1 MNKEKDFGQGSVS
14 ANILRLAIPMT
25 LAQLINV
32 LYNVV
37 DRIYIGHIP
46 HTSTQALTGIGLT
59 LPVIT
64 IITAF
69 ANLFGMGGAPL
80 FSMAR
85 GADEPERA
93 ERIMGNSFAMLLASG
108 ALLAVFC
115 YLFKHPLLYLF
126 GASDVTYPY
135 ANAYISIYLLGTLFV
150 MVSLG
155 MNNFINAQ
163 GFGVTGML
171 TVSIGALLNLVL
183 DPLFIFVFHMGVR
196 HYPIPMCLLHLGTSF
211 SYRRKSNYKI
221 NKKTITF
228 KFLAYK
234 GNLRPGLIWI
244 CHVNYQQ
251 FCPDHV
257 QCYPAEIRRRPVCRN
272 HDGNQF
278 RSGDYNH
285 ASHGNY
291 QRGTAHYEFQLW
303 GEKIWKGEVCH
314 FLYCYILYCIYS
326 GNVGIPILFPA
337 RLHPDVQ

>member
-126 GASDVTYPY
+126 GASDVTL
-135 ANAYISIYLLGTLFV
+135 SICE
-150 MVSLG
+150 
-155 MNNFINAQ
+155 
-163 GFGVTGML
+163 
-171 TVSIGALLNLVL
+171 
-183 DPLFIFVFHMGVR
+183 
-196 HYPIPMCLLHLGTSF
+196 CL
-211 SYRRKSNYKI
+211 Y
-221 NKKTITF
+221 
-228 KFLAYK
+228 
-234 GNLRPGLIWI
+234 
-244 CHVNYQQ
+244 
-251 FCPDHV
+251 
-257 QCYPAEIRRRPVCRN
+257 
-272 HDGNQF
+272 
-278 RSGDYNH
+278 
-285 ASHGNY
+285 
-291 QRGTAHYEFQLW
+291 
-303 GEKIWKGEVCH
+303 
-314 FLYCYILYCIYS
+314 
-326 GNVGIPILFPA
+326 
-337 RLHPDVQ
+337 